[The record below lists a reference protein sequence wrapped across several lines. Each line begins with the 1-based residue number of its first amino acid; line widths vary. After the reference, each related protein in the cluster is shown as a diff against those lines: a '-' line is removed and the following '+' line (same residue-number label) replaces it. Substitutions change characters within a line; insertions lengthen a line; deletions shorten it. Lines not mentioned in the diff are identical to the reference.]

1 MSVRI
6 GWTLSRPRERK
17 PGRPAGGVW
26 LFQYLK
32 ITDRRGRHFVIGLL
46 TYNRKDLQ
54 LLVEKEQVLDL
65 RVIGILR
72 FTKDVTPALVG
83 QALGRIAVTGRV
95 IGPAAVRDAIERK
108 DEPGSGPRTV

>member
-6 GWTLSRPRERK
+6 GWSLSRPRERK

-26 LFQYLK
+26 LFQFLK
-32 ITDRRGRHFVIGLL
+32 ISDRSGRHFVIGLL

-54 LLVEKEQVLDL
+54 LLVEEEQVLDL

-83 QALGRIAVTGRV
+83 QALGKITVAGKI
-95 IGPAAVRDAIERK
+95 IGPAAVKDAIERGN
-108 DEPGSGPRTV
+108 ERSFHR